1 MHVCFFPIALMQTLL
16 EDVES
21 LKFKRREI
29 KLAAL
34 SPSMID
40 YYISPMLLCL
50 TRNLKNLNLN
60 LIRKTDLAK

>member
-1 MHVCFFPIALMQTLL
+1 MRKEIGIFYNKTCMSGFFPIALMQTLL

-21 LKFKRREI
+21 LKFERKEI
-29 KLAAL
+29 KLAAV

-50 TRNLKNLNLN
+50 TRN
-60 LIRKTDLAK
+60 